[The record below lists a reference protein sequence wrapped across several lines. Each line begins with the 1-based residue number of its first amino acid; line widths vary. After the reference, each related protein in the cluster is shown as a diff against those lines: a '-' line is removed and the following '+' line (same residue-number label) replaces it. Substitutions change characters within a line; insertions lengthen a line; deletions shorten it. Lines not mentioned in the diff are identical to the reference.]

1 MDNREIF
8 ELAIERFL
16 SLDAAAITLLPS
28 KWNSIK
34 MNERHVPVSL
44 SVHFPPF
51 LGDGLVQVPVRIDP
65 SRSRIARN
73 QIVVADEFH
82 LDVVLVIRF
91 RQCVLA

>member
-1 MDNREIF
+1 
-8 ELAIERFL
+8 
-16 SLDAAAITLLPS
+16 
-28 KWNSIK
+28 
-34 MNERHVPVSL
+34 MNERYVPVSL

-65 SRSRIARN
+65 SRSRIAGK

-91 RQCVLA
+91 RQRVLA